1 MHGSRWASRLATLF
15 FVLLLSLLIAL
26 FDRFRGT
33 RDPVADRQT
42 VWPAFRA
49 GIEQRRHRSTV
60 AAKLTTERHCSAPRS
75 GHGEPAPSGT
85 RCKTARGEC
94 R

>member
-1 MHGSRWASRLATLF
+1 MPHRSPDGQATPAPAETLF

-33 RDPVADRQT
+33 RDPAADRQT

-49 GIEQRRHRSTV
+49 AIEQRRHRSTV
-60 AAKLTTERHCSAPRS
+60 AAKLNN
-75 GHGEPAPSGT
+75 
-85 RCKTARGEC
+85 
-94 R
+94 